1 MFSSFI
7 IFCMTNFLIFF
18 FIKMYY
24 CAGPPLPACPHLHTT
39 VGLLNI
45 ISFRFLNL
53 KLNFDSIYYPL
64 SGKADILKYLKFQS
78 VRLMWLVLNQIW
90 KKLKK
95 TPKICKKLLFFTAF
109 WTLFNEWNGK
119 NFGQKW
125 QLANKNPYVRVLGP
139 AFWRTIFCTINS

>member
-1 MFSSFI
+1 
-7 IFCMTNFLIFF
+7 
-18 FIKMYY
+18 MYY
-24 CAGPPLPACPHLHTT
+24 CAGEPGPPLPACPHLHTT
-39 VGLLNI
+39 VGLLTI

-95 TPKICKKLLFFTAF
+95 KLQKSAKKYFFYSFLNFVQWMEWKEFWSKVTACK
-109 WTLFNEWNGK
+109 
-119 NFGQKW
+119 QKPIRAC
-125 QLANKNPYVRVLGP
+125 LRPSFLTYNILYY
-139 AFWRTIFCTINS
+139 